1 MISKNCAALGQVRR
15 RNSLA
20 LRGSVALAVLAFAGS
35 VAHAQ
40 STPPQAEIVV
50 TAQKRAENLKDVPV
64 SVSVLGGAAIQTQK
78 IKNFEDLGRMVPSMA
93 VTSAGG
99 SNLSRITLRGI
110 ASDQG
115 TATVGVYLDD
125 VSLTIPNL
133 YFTGATLPKMFDL
146 AQAEVLRGPQG
157 TLFGASSL
165 GGTIR
170 FISNQPNL
178 SQIEGSV
185 LGELSGTHHG
195 GANYL
200 AQGVLNLPIINDR
213 MALRIGVQRSRDS
226 GYIDRIDN
234 SGRVHDGVNDEVAT
248 VVRSSLLWKVSDE
261 FSIQPALL
269 YQETNSDGVG
279 LFELSALPKYI
290 QHRDSREFNNDRLIV
305 PSLTIRG
312 SLGSLDVTSVTSYLN
327 RVNKRNV
334 DAQIYDSEYIGAV
347 LDPDFGATYNTIAAL
362 PGLLH
367 NNAYVHQWSQ
377 EVRLAT
383 KSMKETGLWYEWQI
397 GGYFS
402 NQNIHST
409 DDEYVVGLG
418 AAVQKIFGQ
427 DPAAVLGAPLVN
439 DVLGFFHYHDKRRE
453 YAVFG
458 QGSVR
463 LLPKLKATIGV
474 RQSFARVGYDI
485 DQGGWLALGSP
496 PTASRKSTSKPFTP
510 KFALVYEASQ
520 SASIYATVG
529 KGFRLGGFT
538 TPLPPTCGPSVAEF
552 GLAGSGDN
560 YRSDS
565 LWSYEGGAKFDLFG
579 RKLRVNASGY
589 YIDWQHVQQS
599 ISLPSCGFLS
609 IVNAGHAR
617 SYGGE
622 IEAEAQVAPGLSIGG
637 SASFTDSRVTKAAPG
652 TGVMDGQSLLG
663 VPKNN
668 FSGHVDYRQSI
679 NDEFKGY
686 GHIDVNRVGRSHG
699 AFAVTSP
706 DYDRAAYTVVNATV
720 GIETDRFDIS
730 LFARNLLD
738 ERKVIQSPQVVFVR
752 QGLIVRPRTIGIS
765 ARVKL

>member
-1 MISKNCAALGQVRR
+1 MISKNCAASRQFRLR
-15 RNSLA
+15 SLLT
-20 LRGSVALAVLAFAGS
+20 LRGSVALAVLAASGTA
-35 VAHAQ
+35 AHAQ
-40 STPPQAEIVV
+40 SAPSDEIVV
-50 TAQKRAENLKDVPV
+50 TAQKRVENIKDVPV

-78 IKNFEDLGRMVPSMA
+78 IKNFEDLGRIVPSLS

-99 SNLSRITLRGI
+99 SNLSRITLRGV

-170 FISNQPNL
+170 FISSQPNL
-178 SQIEGSV
+178 NQIEGSV
-185 LGELSGTHHG
+185 LGELSGTRHG
-195 GANYL
+195 GTNYL
-200 AQGVLNLPIINDR
+200 AQGVLNLPIVDDR
-213 MALRIGVQRSRDS
+213 MALRIGVQQSRDS

-234 SGRVHDGVNDEVAT
+234 SGRVHKDVNNEVST
-248 VVRSSLLWKVSDE
+248 VVRSSLLWKVSDDI
-261 FSIQPALL
+261 SVQPALL
-269 YQETNSDGVG
+269 YQKTSSDGVG
-279 LFELSALPKYI
+279 LFELSGLPKYI

-312 SLGSLDVTSVTSYLN
+312 SLGSIDVTSVTSYLN
-327 RVNKRNV
+327 RVNKRNI

-347 LDPDFGATYNTIAAL
+347 LDPNFGSTYNTIAAL
-362 PGLLH
+362 PGSLL
-367 NNAYVHQWSQ
+367 NNSYVRQWTQ
-377 EVRLAT
+377 EVRLAS
-383 KSMKETGLWYEWQI
+383 KSMKETGLSYEWQI

-402 NQNIHST
+402 DQNIYST

-418 AAVQKIFGQ
+418 DSVRQIFGQ
-427 DPAAVLGAPLVN
+427 DPGVVLGAPLVN
-439 DVLGFFHYHDKRRE
+439 DVLGYFHYYDKRRE
-453 YAVFG
+453 YAIFG

-474 RQSFARVGYDI
+474 RQSFARVGYEI

-496 PTASRKSTSKPFTP
+496 STASRKSTSKPFTP

-538 TPLPPTCGPSVAEF
+538 TPLPTTCAPSVAEY
-552 GLAGSGDN
+552 GLTGSGDS
-560 YRSDS
+560 YGPDS

-579 RKLRVNASGY
+579 RKLRVNASAY

-652 TGVMDGQSLLG
+652 TGVADGQWLLG
-663 VPKNN
+663 VPRNN
-668 FSGHVDYRQSI
+668 FSGHVDYRGSLSD
-679 NDEFKGY
+679 NFEGY
-686 GHIDVNRVGRSHG
+686 AHIDVNRVGRSHG

-706 DYDRAAYTVVNATV
+706 DYERPAYTVVNATV
-720 GIETDRFDIS
+720 GLETGRFDIS
-730 LFARNLLD
+730 VFVRNLLD
-738 ERKVIQSPQVVFVR
+738 ENKVIQSPSVVFVR

-765 ARVKL
+765 ARMKL